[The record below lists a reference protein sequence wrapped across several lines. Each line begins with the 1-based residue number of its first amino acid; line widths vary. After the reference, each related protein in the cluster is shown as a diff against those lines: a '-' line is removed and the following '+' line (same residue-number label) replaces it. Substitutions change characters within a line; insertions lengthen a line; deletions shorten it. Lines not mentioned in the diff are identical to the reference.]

1 MNKPEITRSA
11 MVGLSRITIHLDDV
25 KKNLV
30 ESQASV
36 RDINDVQQAQ
46 IYIEEVIR
54 WYKST
59 KKT

>member
-1 MNKPEITRSA
+1 MPPEITRA
-11 MVGLSRITIHLDDV
+11 AVTGLCRITLHLDDV
-25 KKNLV
+25 KNNLI
-30 ESQASV
+30 ESQAPI